1 MLSAALVVFALTG
14 PPVDLGAD
22 YQLGGAY
29 RPAEGVGVVARDRRA
44 QPASGAY
51 SICYVNAFQAQPGA
65 RRWWLSRHP
74 DLVLRSAGKPIVD
87 KNWGELLLDTG
98 TKTKRKALPAS
109 SAAGS
114 TGAAVLVSMR
124 LSPTTSTPGSAARD
138 CFDVVTTWLSRSF
151 S

>member
-44 QPASGAY
+44 QPASGPTPSAT
-51 SICYVNAFQAQPGA
+51 STLFRHSLV

-74 DLVLRSAGKPIVD
+74 DLVLRSAGKA
-87 KNWGELLLDTG
+87 NRGQELGRVAAGHRHEDETKGAGPHRRPLDRQG
-98 TKTKRKALPAS
+98 AAS
-109 SAAGS
+109 SGFD
-114 TGAAVLVSMR
+114 AVEPDNLDSWQR
-124 LSPTTSTPGSAARD
+124 SKD
-138 CFDVVTTWLSRSF
+138 YFDVVTTWLSRSF